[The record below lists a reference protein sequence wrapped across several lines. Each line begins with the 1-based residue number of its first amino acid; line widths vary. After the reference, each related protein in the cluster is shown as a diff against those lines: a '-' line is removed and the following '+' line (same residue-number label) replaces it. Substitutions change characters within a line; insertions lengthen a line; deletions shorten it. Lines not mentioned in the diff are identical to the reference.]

1 MANHSVSSIN
11 LEPNNNAFL
20 YALPSHTES
29 NLSVVVTPIR
39 KKRIEINGNY
49 FKEKSPWKRRKTV
62 EKFLGD
68 TQRQKKL
75 MTPNNNT
82 VLNKGKEN
90 NNAKTIEDINNLK
103 QKEK

>member
-1 MANHSVSSIN
+1 M
-11 LEPNNNAFL
+11 
-20 YALPSHTES
+20 
-29 NLSVVVTPIR
+29 
-39 KKRIEINGNY
+39 
-49 FKEKSPWKRRKTV
+49 

>member
-1 MANHSVSSIN
+1 MELVPPVTTVSTHNYRFRYTTMANHSVSSIN

-49 FKEKSPWKRRKTV
+49 FKEKSP
-62 EKFLGD
+62 
-68 TQRQKKL
+68 
-75 MTPNNNT
+75 
-82 VLNKGKEN
+82 
-90 NNAKTIEDINNLK
+90 
-103 QKEK
+103 